1 MTTTKT
7 KTTGFFKKCTSVFLA
22 LIMMMSIFSGLNLTA
37 YAQDNLL
44 YNYSGTFNSWNEY
57 KSLSIPVELP
67 RDYCKQFKI
76 VYECENYDLK
86 LSIMTSNGNNE
97 YSAYYD
103 GPVTLTT
110 DSWQSEYSFLIEPV
124 TSVNDRNDFKKSSWT
139 VKIYDVTPI
148 TSVKSIKRTG
158 TAVYF
163 EWADAGK
170 DVTGYRIM
178 GSVNSDGSNAD
189 FFFTGGTHFTVKGVE
204 KKYNY
209 YFQITPFKD
218 FSDGSRNYFPSTK
231 VYVSKSTVVSIS
243 KCKISGIKT
252 KTYTGKALTQSITV
266 KYGNVTLKNGTDY
279 TVSYKNNKNVGTAT
293 VTITGKGKYSG
304 TIKKTFTIIPKST
317 SISKLTAKKKGFT
330 VKWNKQS
337 TQTTGYQLQY
347 STSSAFKNAKTLTV
361 SNNKTVSKSVSK
373 LSAKKKYYVRIRT
386 YKTVNGKKLYSSW
399 SKSKTVKTK

>member
-44 YNYSGTFNSWNEY
+44 YNYSGTFNRWNEY

-178 GSVNSDGSNAD
+178 GSVNSDGSN
-189 FFFTGGTHFTVKGVE
+189 
-204 KKYNY
+204 KK
-209 YFQITPFKD
+209 Q
-218 FSDGSRNYFPSTK
+218 
-231 VYVSKSTVVSIS
+231 
-243 KCKISGIKT
+243 
-252 KTYTGKALTQSITV
+252 
-266 KYGNVTLKNGTDY
+266 
-279 TVSYKNNKNVGTAT
+279 
-293 VTITGKGKYSG
+293 
-304 TIKKTFTIIPKST
+304 
-317 SISKLTAKKKGFT
+317 
-330 VKWNKQS
+330 
-337 TQTTGYQLQY
+337 
-347 STSSAFKNAKTLTV
+347 
-361 SNNKTVSKSVSK
+361 
-373 LSAKKKYYVRIRT
+373 
-386 YKTVNGKKLYSSW
+386 
-399 SKSKTVKTK
+399 